1 MDFIETY
8 DSVKD
13 NKLKRS
19 KLKDIGKV
27 VIDKNGTT
35 VAELQRQHL
44 ELQIKVN
51 KLEEELINERSKNL
65 EIQTRLNDTNEILL
79 KKYEKLENSIN
90 TLISISK

>member
-1 MDFIETY
+1 MDFIEIY

-51 KLEEELINERSKNL
+51 KLEEELIKERSNNL

>member
-35 VAELQRQHL
+35 VAEFQRQHL

-65 EIQTRLNDTNEILL
+65 EIQSRLNDTNEILL

>member
-8 DSVKD
+8 ESVKD

-65 EIQTRLNDTNEILL
+65 EIQSRLNDTNEILL

>member
-35 VAELQRQHL
+35 VAVLQRQHL

-65 EIQTRLNDTNEILL
+65 EIQSRLNDTNEILL

>member
-8 DSVKD
+8 ESVKD

-51 KLEEELINERSKNL
+51 KLEEELIKERSNNL

>member
-44 ELQIKVN
+44 ELQLKVN

-65 EIQTRLNDTNEILL
+65 EIQSRLNDTNEILL

>member
-1 MDFIETY
+1 MDFIEIY

-51 KLEEELINERSKNL
+51 KLEEELIKERSNNL
-65 EIQTRLNDTNEILL
+65 EIQSRLNDTNEILL

>member
-35 VAELQRQHL
+35 VAEFQRQHL

-51 KLEEELINERSKNL
+51 KLEEELIKERSNNL

>member
-35 VAELQRQHL
+35 VAVLQRQHL
-44 ELQIKVN
+44 ELQLKVN
-51 KLEEELINERSKNL
+51 KLEEELIKERSNNL
-65 EIQTRLNDTNEILL
+65 EIQTRLNETNEILL

>member
-65 EIQTRLNDTNEILL
+65 EIQSRLNDTNEILL

>member
-8 DSVKD
+8 ESVKD

-35 VAELQRQHL
+35 VSELQRQHL

-65 EIQTRLNDTNEILL
+65 EIQSRLNDTNEILL

>member
-51 KLEEELINERSKNL
+51 KLEEELIKERSNNL

>member
-44 ELQIKVN
+44 ELQLKVN

>member
-8 DSVKD
+8 ESVKD

-44 ELQIKVN
+44 ELQLKVN
-51 KLEEELINERSKNL
+51 KLEEELIKERSNNL

>member
-44 ELQIKVN
+44 ELQIKIN
-51 KLEEELINERSKNL
+51 KLEEELIKERSNNL
-65 EIQTRLNDTNEILL
+65 EIQSRLNDTNEILL

-90 TLISISK
+90 TLISITK

>member
-44 ELQIKVN
+44 ELQLKVN
-51 KLEEELINERSKNL
+51 KLEEELIKERSNNL